1 MADLA
6 LAADFLAAEAAFL
19 ADFEA
24 VLAALASFLVT
35 AAFLDADAA
44 FLAEIEAFFDAF
56 LATDLAFD
64 AFLAREAAFFDAAA
78 F

>member
-1 MADLA
+1 M
-6 LAADFLAAEAAFL
+6 

-24 VLAALASFLVT
+24 VLAALASFLET